1 MAATPTRRV
10 VYQVAS
16 SLDGFIATEDG
27 GYDWIPNDPSVDMEA
42 FFARFDTLVM
52 GRLTYEVMLAQEG
65 SVGDGGVIGKRAV
78 VFSRT
83 LDPAAHPHATVTA
96 EDPAAVVSRLKQEP
110 GGDIWLFGGG
120 SLFRQLVDAGQV
132 DIVEIAVIPMLL
144 GSGVPLLPKGVRV
157 PLRLR
162 SQRLFDS
169 VGTVM
174 LEYDVVRREHD
185 GP

>member
-1 MAATPTRRV
+1 MPTPSPRRV

-27 GYDWIPNDPSVDMEA
+27 GYDWIPNDPNVDMAA
-42 FFARFDTLVM
+42 FVARFDTLVM
-52 GRLTYEVMLAQEG
+52 GRLTYEIMLAQEG
-65 SVGDGGVIGKRAV
+65 GIPEGGVIGKPTV

-83 LDPAAHPHATVTA
+83 LDPAAHPHVTVTA
-96 EDPAAVVSRLKQEP
+96 EDPAAVVARLKQAP

-120 SLFRQLVDAGQV
+120 ALFRQLVDAHLV

-144 GSGVPLLPKGVRV
+144 GSGIPLLPKGTHV
-157 PLRLR
+157 PLTLR
-162 SQRLFDS
+162 SHRQFDA

-174 LEYDVVRREHD
+174 LEYDVAAREQ
-185 GP
+185 G